1 MMTAL
6 ASPQAQTGLATILA
20 ALGPATPA
28 DSDAGGFEQLL
39 AKLPGS
45 VASGAGTLPAGPIAL
60 TPPSNTPVPAAPSA
74 VVDGEADMV
83 LPMATT
89 LPTATATAPLASA
102 ISPLRSQP
110 GAASVQISDAST
122 AIGAILPEASAEPS
136 PAPAA
141 KPAEATPTPDA
152 AVAAS
157 LLIAVATPRATAKPA
172 VDAPGKPLEKAD
184 AKADDAGGDAPVGP
198 DAPDART
205 AEPPVVTAVIADPA
219 QSAPVSAAAAAAA
232 AMVAN
237 AAPAPTGRT
246 AKTAETED
254 AAPRS
259 TAATTI
265 LPATAAKTAAAK
277 PAREDAVAAAPA
289 RPADK
294 PVETAAAKPAREA
307 ALAPASASARSARVE
322 SAALPTA
329 AAKPATDP
337 APLKPAPLRPVAD
350 SGASMAVL
358 FGQPAAP
365 GVAAP
370 ALAQAAAPV
379 TERLLDM
386 GSDDQWIAQ
395 LATDIAATKSESG
408 DLSFRLMPRH
418 LGRLDVAMKMDD
430 SGGVSLK
437 LDTQHEA
444 TATIVTA
451 AQPRLVEDLRQ
462 QGVRVAEAQVTHT
475 PAETGR
481 QQQQQGQSG
490 RNAAPN
496 ASHLIETAPERPGA
510 DRNERAADRRGRF
523 A

>member
-1 MMTAL
+1 MMTAPAL
-6 ASPQAQTGLATILA
+6 PQAQTGLATILA

-39 AKLPGS
+39 ARLPGS
-45 VASGAGTLPAGPIAL
+45 VASGAGALSAGPIAL
-60 TPPSNTPVPAAPSA
+60 ALPSNTPVPAAPSA
-74 VVDGEADMV
+74 VVGGEADMV

-89 LPTATATAPLASA
+89 LPTATAPLASA
-102 ISPLRSQP
+102 IGPLYSQP
-110 GAASVQISDAST
+110 GAASVQILDA
-122 AIGAILPEASAEPS
+122 AAGAILPEASAEQ
-136 PAPAA
+136 AAVPAA

-157 LLIAVATPRATAKPA
+157 LLIAVATPRAAAKPA

-184 AKADDAGGDAPVGP
+184 AKADDAGGDAPVMA
-198 DAPDART
+198 DAPDARA
-205 AEPPVVTAVIADPA
+205 AEPSVVTAVTADPV
-219 QSAPVSAAAAAAA
+219 QSAPVAAAAAVAIA
-232 AMVAN
+232 AN
-237 AAPAPTGRT
+237 AAPAPTGRP
-246 AKTAETED
+246 AKTPEAKD
-254 AAPRS
+254 APRS
-259 TAATTI
+259 TAATTT
-265 LPATAAKTAAAK
+265 LPAPAARTA
-277 PAREDAVAAAPA
+277 PAPDAPAVAPA

-294 PVETAAAKPAREA
+294 AVVAKPAREE
-307 ALAPASASARSARVE
+307 ALAPTPARPARVE
-322 SAALPTA
+322 SAALPMS
-329 AAKPATDP
+329 AAKPAAD
-337 APLKPAPLRPVAD
+337 PAPLRPVAD

-358 FGQPAAP
+358 FSQPAAP

-379 TERLLDM
+379 AERLLDM

-395 LATDIAATKSESG
+395 LATDIAATKSDTG